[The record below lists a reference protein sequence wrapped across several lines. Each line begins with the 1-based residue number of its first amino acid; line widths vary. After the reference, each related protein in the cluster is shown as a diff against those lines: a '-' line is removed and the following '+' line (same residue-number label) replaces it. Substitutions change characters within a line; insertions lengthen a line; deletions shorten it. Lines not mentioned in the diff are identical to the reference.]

1 MSAIATATAQA
12 LMHFLWQGAL
22 VGLAAWG
29 VLSFLEKARP
39 STRYAVATAALLLLA
54 ALPFATLFQMAGGAP
69 PPVEVPVSIAPAS
82 RCAVLNKGSTRSP
95 GRSRSVSWCVFGTSS
110 V

>member
-39 STRYAVATAALLLLA
+39 STRYAVATAALLLLV
-54 ALPFATLFQMAGGAP
+54 ALPFATLFQMAGEAP
-69 PPVEVPVSIAPAS
+69 PPAQVPISIAPVPLAVAPAPSPSGGAVATQTFGAS
-82 RCAVLNKGSTRSP
+82 LLP
-95 GRSRSVSWCVFGTSS
+95 WIF
-110 V
+110 